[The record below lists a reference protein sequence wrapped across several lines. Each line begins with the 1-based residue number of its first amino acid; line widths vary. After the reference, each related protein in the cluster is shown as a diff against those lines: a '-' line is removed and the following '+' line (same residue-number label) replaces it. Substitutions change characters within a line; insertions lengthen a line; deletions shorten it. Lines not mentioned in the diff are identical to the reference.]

1 MNTLL
6 KYVFFVSVLLSN
18 TALFSQNEE
27 FKDFWKKFKTDSL
40 FQKSRI
46 MFPLKYN
53 TTYGEDGITDAHDT
67 VIKKSEWEYKDNT
80 FWLEFKLINTSKP
93 AKGDKPASQ
102 ERMLEYAPKEEN
114 FSSYYFFKLINGKWF
129 LVEAAAYGC

>member
-40 FQKSRI
+40 FQKSRV
-46 MFPLKYN
+46 MFPLKYKGGMAGEETN
-53 TTYGEDGITDAHDT
+53 TPMQKSGWSFKDADF
-67 VIKKSEWEYKDNT
+67 WEEY
-80 FWLEFKLINTSKP
+80 ELINTSKP
-93 AKGDKPASQ
+93 SKTEQPANQ
-102 ERMLEYAPKEEN
+102 ERTLIYAPEDEG
-114 FSSYYFFKLINGKWF
+114 FGSAFYFKLIKGQWF
-129 LVEAAAYGC
+129 LIRIETWGC